1 MYFWGKIYVHCVMA
15 QIYPNTDGY
24 VPCYAHISELAVI
37 VRATPKL
44 TTSTEKE
51 KITTTQIG
59 VLTADICNR

>member
-1 MYFWGKIYVHCVMA
+1 MA